1 MEIDAKTIKE
11 LRDKTGARVMDCK
24 RALEEAKGDM
34 PAAEMILKRKGI
46 ADAGTKA
53 ERATKEGRVFSYIH
67 TNGKIGVLLELNCET
82 DFVAKNEE
90 FGVLAR
96 DLCLQ
101 VAAQEPQW
109 VAREDVPAD
118 VVEKEKAIY
127 AGDAVGK
134 PPAIAEKILTGKLDK
149 NLYGA
154 KCLLDQIFIKDE
166 DKKIVI
172 AELVKA
178 KIAKF
183 GENITVRRFV
193 RYEVGK

>member
-24 RALEEAKGDM
+24 RALEEAKGDL

-46 ADAGTKA
+46 AEAGTKA
-53 ERATKEGRVFSYIH
+53 ERATKEGRIFSYIH
-67 TNGKIGVLLELNCET
+67 TNGKIGVLLEINCET

-90 FGVLAR
+90 FGAMAR

-101 VAAQEPQW
+101 VAAQEPLW
-109 VAREDVPAD
+109 VSREEVPAE
-118 VVEKEKAIY
+118 VVEKEKAVY
-127 AGDAVGK
+127 AADATGK

-154 KCLLDQIFIKDE
+154 KCLLEQIFIKDE
-166 DKKIVI
+166 EKKTLIGD
-172 AELVKA
+172 LVKA
-178 KIAKF
+178 KISKF